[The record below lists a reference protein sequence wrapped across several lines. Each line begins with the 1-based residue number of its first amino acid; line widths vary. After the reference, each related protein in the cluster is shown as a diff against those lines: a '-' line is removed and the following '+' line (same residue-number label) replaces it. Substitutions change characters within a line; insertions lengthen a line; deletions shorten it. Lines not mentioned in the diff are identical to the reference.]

1 MRVNG
6 NADSMKLKRFGK
18 RCTVFCLAAAL
29 LTGFVLP
36 SYADTTQ
43 DKLNKAASDI
53 EALQQ
58 QKQEQEDALSGLTDY
73 KNNLSGD
80 LKELDGQLNEISVA
94 LEDTTAKIAAKN
106 SEIEKKEAAIGELT
120 VKSQEQYE
128 AMKLR
133 IKYIYEQGQSAML
146 GLLFESKSL
155 SDFLNRTE
163 YAAAIQTYD
172 RNMLTQYEQ
181 TLASIKVEKQELS
194 AAKEEYVA
202 LEAELETKQDE
213 VNTLIAQKQEKIRE
227 ADAQIADTK
236 ERIESA
242 KQELERQRA
251 YEDELE
257 KQKAAEDAAR
267 IEELKRQEEEAKK
280 QQKKENGKGG
290 TVVPAAGDEA
300 LLAAIIE
307 CEAGSEGMDGKLAVG
322 SVVLN
327 RVASSLFPNTVVGV
341 IYQSGQFS
349 PVASGRFA
357 AVLAKGAGSSSVQA
371 AQAVLAGKRT
381 IDALYFR
388 RNNGTIEGTVI
399 GNHVFF

>member
-1 MRVNG
+1 M
-6 NADSMKLKRFGK
+6 
-18 RCTVFCLAAAL
+18 FCLAAAL

-58 QKQEQEDALSGLTDY
+58 QEQEQEDALSGLTDY

-94 LEDTTAKIAAKN
+94 LEDTTAKITAKN
-106 SEIEKKEAAIGELT
+106 SEIEEKEAAIGELT

-181 TLASIKVEKQELS
+181 TLASIRVEKQELS

-267 IEELKRQEEEAKK
+267 IAELKRQEEEAKK

-371 AQAVLAGKRT
+371 AQAVLAGRRT

-388 RNNGTIEGTVI
+388 RNNGTIDGTVI